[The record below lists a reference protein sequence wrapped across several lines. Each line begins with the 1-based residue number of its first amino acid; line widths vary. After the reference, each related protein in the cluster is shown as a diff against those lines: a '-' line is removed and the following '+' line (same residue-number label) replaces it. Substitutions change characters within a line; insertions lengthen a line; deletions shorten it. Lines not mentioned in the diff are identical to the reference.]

1 LRKLPIRWKSPNGS
15 HLILRQMRADDAD
28 GVKTSLNQ
36 LSPIARRYRFF
47 TPVREFTDEMVSRLV
62 DVDPAKEFAVVVL
75 HSEVGQE
82 IPVAG
87 GRFVIDGRDCEFS
100 LVVGDD
106 WQGQGIGRR
115 ILKALM
121 YEASRRGLNKI
132 IGYVLTENL
141 AMIELGRR
149 MKFELLDSEEGQ
161 SVKCLARQLPKL
173 PVGFLEK
180 MVLRL
185 RSRKLNI

>member
-1 LRKLPIRWKSPNGS
+1 
-15 HLILRQMRADDAD
+15 MRADDAD